1 VDRQRPTDEVYV
13 LASPALERRGVLAAF
28 TERSGGTSAV
38 PYNSLNL
45 GFRTGDDQ
53 DRVRANRERA
63 AAALEIPPV
72 TTARQVHGVN
82 VFRVGPRRAGRGF
95 DEPVEGLPAA
105 DVLVTRGSRI
115 PLGVLVAD
123 CLPVILATDDLLV
136 VVHAGWRGLAAGII
150 DRAVALFPE
159 PAELTAALGPAIGPC
174 HYEVGQDVAEAV
186 AAGSGGGGAR
196 RRRRKG
202 RVFLDLPGTAEATL
216 RARGVRDID
225 RAEVC
230 TACREDR
237 FYSHRRDGTTG
248 RQAAIAMRL

>member
-1 VDRQRPTDEVYV
+1 M
-13 LASPALERRGVLAAF
+13 LASSALERRGVLAAF

-38 PYNSLNL
+38 PFNSLNL
-45 GFRTGDDQ
+45 GYRTGDDH
-53 DRVRANRERA
+53 DRVRDNRQRA
-63 AAALEIPPV
+63 IDALRIPPV
-72 TTARQVHGVN
+72 TMARQVHGTN

-95 DEPVEGLPAA
+95 DGPAEALPAA
-105 DVLVTRGSRI
+105 DVLATRGAGI

-123 CLPVILATDDLLV
+123 CLPVILASDDLLV
-136 VVHAGWRGLAAGII
+136 VVHAGWRGMAGGIV
-150 DRAVALFPE
+150 DRAVNLFPD

-174 HYEVGQDVAEAV
+174 HYEVGEDVAHAV
-186 AAGSGGGGAR
+186 TAGSGGGGVR

-202 RVFLDLPGTAEATL
+202 RLYLDLPATAEASL

-237 FYSHRRDGTTG
+237 FFSHRRDGVTG
-248 RQAAIAMRL
+248 RQAAVAMRL